1 MNRLELN
8 HTLDVLRL
16 ARASL
21 IERTCGEEP
30 ELFTKLYQFENN
42 RRALSLSFEQ
52 EFIDWINRHFELAEA
67 QGLLDSTLFLQII
80 LQLMGRHQALDEALL
95 KEMGAVS
102 NELLQQKREIIQS
115 IIQADMNSEKNY
127 QRLLYSLEKDKALFQ
142 RQFNQLLSEEN
153 HGDFE

>member
-21 IERTCGEEP
+21 IERTCSEEP

-153 HGDFE
+153 HGIF

>member
-8 HTLDVLRL
+8 QTLAVLRL

-21 IERTCGEEP
+21 IERTCSEEP
-30 ELFTKLYQFENN
+30 ELFTKLYQYENN

-67 QGLLDSTLFLQII
+67 QGLLDSTVFLQII

-142 RQFNQLLSEEN
+142 RQFNHLLSEEN
-153 HGDFE
+153 HGTC

>member
-1 MNRLELN
+1 MNRIELTQ
-8 HTLDVLRL
+8 TLDVLRL

-21 IERTCGEEP
+21 IERTCSEEP

-67 QGLLDSTLFLQII
+67 KGLLDSTVFLQTI